1 MESMDSFLVGKGDTI
16 RFYDINTYLERTG
29 VAIEVPLIKSETRE
43 PSEII
48 GLQKSHD
55 ENTIAVISGK
65 NLQKSEQFINQ
76 LFIFT
81 RNTNPVDPSS
91 DTFTLAHR
99 HVLKDIT
106 EINVEFTAMN
116 FHFKLPENGTDPHTI
131 IFARKDRLY
140 ELDYHTS
147 KVTDKVIF

>member
-1 MESMDSFLVGKGDTI
+1 MLFGSKVKYGITFKTNQKSFDIWTRRYNHNFNVNTHSFDYNGAIGLPMESMDSFLVGKGDTI

-65 NLQKSEQFINQ
+65 NL
-76 LFIFT
+76 
-81 RNTNPVDPSS
+81 
-91 DTFTLAHR
+91 
-99 HVLKDIT
+99 
-106 EINVEFTAMN
+106 
-116 FHFKLPENGTDPHTI
+116 
-131 IFARKDRLY
+131 
-140 ELDYHTS
+140 
-147 KVTDKVIF
+147 